1 MRRLS
6 KPGYVLLGTGMTWL
20 LTGCGGGAG
29 ATADQ
34 LLQPPQ
40 TKLSC
45 DDSMKTAFK
54 PDALTTVLL
63 VKAFKT
69 GDPLLLTGSASP
81 STPLAINDVCMVKLN
96 VGPGNPGPA
105 VAPST
110 TAGIGIEVWLP
121 TPANWNGRI
130 HVKGGGGWA
139 GGVHGSTTALA
150 GTGND
155 TAGSTS
161 LTAMVEGAV
170 SSSTDTGHANTANYG
185 SFAMQPDGSI
195 NLQGW
200 KDFSERSIHETAV
213 KTKAL
218 TQAFYGKAASYTYW
232 NGFST
237 GGRQAMKAAQTF
249 AQDFDGILAGAP
261 GINWT
266 RFSAGHMAPQVV
278 MERDLGGV
286 RITAAQQTLV
296 SNAAINACDVVGGTH
311 LGYVADPSSCAYDP
325 TLDASVL
332 CVANGGTNAMA
343 SCVSPEQ
350 ANAFNKIWYGHT
362 EDGTIPS
369 PAADNGTGVALA
381 PGQRWYGPPRGSNLS
396 NFLGGPLPNSS
407 SHVVLSLQN
416 PAYGLPSFINA
427 TGNGVNLWKTFTYPQ
442 LANAAERG
450 LALQGPFANIDT
462 DNPDLSAFKA
472 RGGKLLMYHGLA
484 DSLIK
489 PAGSV
494 HYYNRV
500 LQTMGGL
507 AQVQDFYRFYQVPAM
522 FHGFSNGSANANANP
537 PLPTNA
543 QLYASL
549 TNWVEKGIAPE
560 RLEMISA
567 ITPLDPVA
575 KTYPLC
581 LYPKKAVF
589 VSGNPKVTS
598 SYSCQ

>member
-1 MRRLS
+1 MQRLF
-6 KPGYVLLGTGMTWL
+6 KPGSVLLGTGVVWL
-20 LTGCGGGAG
+20 FVGCGGGGRA
-29 ATADQ
+29 AAESIQ
-34 LLQPPQ
+34 RPQ
-40 TKLSC
+40 AALTC
-45 DDSMKTAFK
+45 DDSVKAAFK
-54 PDALTTVLL
+54 PDAETSVLL
-63 VKAFKT
+63 VKAFKA
-69 GDPLLLTGSASP
+69 GDPLMLSGAA
-81 STPLAINDVCMVKLN
+81 TPGTPVATHDVCVVKLN

-105 VAPST
+105 GAPST

-121 TPANWNGRI
+121 SASRWNGRI

-139 GGVHGSTTALA
+139 GGVHGATTALA
-150 GTGND
+150 GIGND

-161 LTAMVEGAV
+161 LTAMEEGAV
-170 SSSTDTGHANTANYG
+170 SSSTDAGHANIANAG
-185 SFAMQPDGSI
+185 SFAMQPDGTI
-195 NLQGW
+195 NLRSW

-237 GGRQAMKAAQTF
+237 GGRQGMKAAQTF

-261 GINWT
+261 AINWT

-286 RITAAQQTLV
+286 RLTAAQQTLV
-296 SNAAINACDVVGGTH
+296 SNAAIGACDVVGGQH
-311 LGYVADPSSCAYDP
+311 LGYVADPSACSYDP
-325 TLDASVL
+325 TLDANVI
-332 CVANGGTNAMA
+332 CVADGGTNATAGCVTPAQA
-343 SCVSPEQ
+343 S
-350 ANAFNKIWYGHT
+350 AFNKIWYGHT
-362 EDGTIPS
+362 EDGTV
-369 PAADNGTGVALA
+369 PAAVIDNGTAVALS
-381 PGQRWYGPPRGSNLS
+381 PGQRWYGPPRGSNLA

-407 SHVVLSLQN
+407 SHVALSLQN
-416 PAYGLPSFINA
+416 PAYGLPSFVNA
-427 TGNGVNLWKTFTYPQ
+427 TGNGMNLWKTFTHAQ

-450 LALQGPFANIDT
+450 LALQGPFSNIDT
-462 DNPDLSAFKA
+462 DNPDLSAFKG

-494 HYYNRV
+494 HYYHRV

-507 AQVQDFYRFYQVPAM
+507 DQVQDFFRFYQVPAM
-522 FHGFSNGSANANANP
+522 FHGFSNGSANPNANP

-543 QLYASL
+543 QLYAAL
-549 TNWVEKGIAPE
+549 TQWVEKGVAPGQ
-560 RLEMISA
+560 LEMTSA
-567 ITPLDPVA
+567 VTALDPVA

-581 LYPKKAVF
+581 VYPSKAVF
-589 VSGNPKVTS
+589 VSGDPKVMA